1 MITWPTIIQL
11 LFLKHA
17 APAWWLG
24 LLEQSILLG
33 VDGGRGLEGGCL
45 WSERPV
51 TGMSMCSSCRQKSSI
66 QLHRKIGAVIPGMMA
81 QGLHSDES
89 WCPCSAPETRFLGML
104 LDSFYYLIGGSVLV
118 LFCFFYLFILVCAH
132 ECFCRMSA
140 LGCVYDGIFFPAL
153 EVRKGHWAHWTGV

>member
-1 MITWPTIIQL
+1 
-11 LFLKHA
+11 
-17 APAWWLG
+17 
-24 LLEQSILLG
+24 
-33 VDGGRGLEGGCL
+33 
-45 WSERPV
+45 
-51 TGMSMCSSCRQKSSI
+51 MCSSCRQKSSI